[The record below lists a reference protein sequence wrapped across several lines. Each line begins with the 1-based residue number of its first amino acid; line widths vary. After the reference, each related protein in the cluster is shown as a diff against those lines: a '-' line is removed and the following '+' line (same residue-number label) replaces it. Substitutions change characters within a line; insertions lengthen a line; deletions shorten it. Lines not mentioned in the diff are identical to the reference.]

1 MTALDA
7 PYLQIT
13 EMKISGARG
22 LALSGCLDVTSATRL
37 TEAVEFAVWGTQG
50 AFVLDLTELAFLD
63 STGLHA
69 LLRAR
74 AILAREDRSLALLCP
89 PGVARR
95 VLDLA
100 GTLDTFA
107 AYSSAEAL
115 EAALVPPRARI
126 RRRMAELSGKAVA
139 ITGASSGIGEAT
151 ALTLAKAGASV
162 ALGARRKDRIDEL
175 AARIEDEGGT
185 AVALEV
191 DVSDEEAARGFIAA
205 AHERLGRLD
214 TLVNNAGVMLL
225 GPVEQADSGDWRT
238 MINVNLLG
246 VLYCTHAALPI
257 MLGQES
263 GDIVNISSVAGRFA
277 RAGNAVYAATKFG
290 VGAFSEGL
298 RNEVTERGVRVTL
311 IEPGF
316 VDTELQSHNT
326 GAVLETLEAM
336 REHLRDPLRA
346 QDIANGILYAVSQPP
361 NVSINEVLIRPTR
374 QTR

>member
-1 MTALDA
+1 
-7 PYLQIT
+7 
-13 EMKISGARG
+13 
-22 LALSGCLDVTSATRL
+22 
-37 TEAVEFAVWGTQG
+37 
-50 AFVLDLTELAFLD
+50 
-63 STGLHA
+63 
-69 LLRAR
+69 
-74 AILAREDRSLALLCP
+74 
-89 PGVARR
+89 
-95 VLDLA
+95 
-100 GTLDTFA
+100 
-107 AYSSAEAL
+107 
-115 EAALVPPRARI
+115 
-126 RRRMAELSGKAVA
+126 MAELSGKAVA

-191 DVSDEEAARGFIAA
+191 DVSDEAAARGFIEA

-225 GPVEQADSGDWRT
+225 GPVEQADSEDWRT
-238 MINVNLLG
+238 MVNVNLLG
-246 VLYCTHAALPI
+246 LMYCTHAALPI

-298 RNEVTERGVRVTL
+298 RNEITERGVRVTL

-316 VDTELQSHNT
+316 VDTELQGHNT
-326 GAVLETLEAM
+326 GEVLETLDAM

-346 QDIANGILYAVSQPP
+346 QDIANGILYAISQPP